1 MASRIDGKGA
11 LWALFFVIVLFAV
24 YDILTPGSSVL
35 DLFSRPEATPQ
46 TPLEQAIDRA
56 TKRGM

>member
-1 MASRIDGKGA
+1 M

-24 YDILTPGSSVL
+24 YEILTPGSSVL
-35 DLFSRPEATPQ
+35 DLFSRPETNQ
-46 TPLEQAIDRA
+46 TRLEQAIDRA

>member
-1 MASRIDGKGA
+1 MALRIHGKGV

-24 YDILTPGSSVL
+24 YEILKPGSSIL
-35 DLFSRPEATPQ
+35 DLFSRPETNQ
-46 TPLEQAIDRA
+46 TRLEQAIDRT

>member
-1 MASRIDGKGA
+1 MASRIDGKGV

-24 YDILTPGSSVL
+24 YEILTPGSSVL
-35 DLFSRPEATPQ
+35 DLFSRPETNQ
-46 TPLEQAIDRA
+46 TRLEQAIDRT

>member
-1 MASRIDGKGA
+1 MASRIDGKGV

-24 YDILTPGSSVL
+24 YEILTPGSSVL
-35 DLFSRPEATPQ
+35 DLFSRPETNQ
-46 TPLEQAIDRA
+46 TRLDQAIDRA

>member
-1 MASRIDGKGA
+1 MASRIDGKGV

-24 YDILTPGSSVL
+24 YEILTPGSSVL
-35 DLFSRPEATPQ
+35 DLFSRPETNQ
-46 TPLEQAIDRA
+46 TRLEQAIDRA